1 MAVNKVVY
9 GGNTLLDLTADT
21 IVASAL
27 LSGYTAHD
35 KSGAAITGAHQCGAA
50 SVATGTLE
58 LSSASQTMSITGI
71 GFTPTSIM
79 LILTSASGTTNSKV
93 RSASGS
99 GTSLDCQYYSGAG
112 LLGTIVTTGN
122 CTGTITASANSVAL
136 DTGSGIYTFLS
147 GTWTWVAWA

>member
-9 GGNTLLDLTADT
+9 GENTLLDLTADT

-27 LSGYTAHD
+27 LSGHTAHD
-35 KSGAAITGAHQCGAA
+35 KSGAAIMGTHQCSGA

-71 GFTPTSIM
+71 GFTPTSVL
-79 LILTSASGTTNSKV
+79 LILTSASGTANNKV
-93 RSASGS
+93 RSATGS
-99 GTSLDCQYYSGAG
+99 GTSLACQYYTGSGFF
-112 LLGTIVTTGN
+112 GTTVTTGN
-122 CTGTITASANSVAL
+122 CTGTITASTDSVAL
-136 DTGSGIYTFLS
+136 DTGSGVYTFLS

>member
-9 GGNTLLDLTADT
+9 GENTLLDLSADT

-35 KSGAAITGAHQCGAA
+35 KSGAAITGTHQCGAA

-71 GFTPTSIM
+71 GFTPTSMM
-79 LILTSASGTTNSKV
+79 LILTDASGTTTSKV
-93 RSASGS
+93 RSATGS
-99 GTSLDCQYYSGAG
+99 GTRLDCQYYSGAG

-122 CTGTITASANSVAL
+122 CTGTITTSADSVAL
-136 DTGSGIYTFLS
+136 DTGSSVYTFLN

>member
-9 GGNTLLDLTADT
+9 GKNTLLDLTADT

-50 SVATGTLE
+50 SVATGTVV
-58 LSSASQTMSITGI
+58 LSSTSQTMSITGI
-71 GFTPTSIM
+71 GFTPASVM
-79 LILTSASGTTNSKV
+79 LILTDASGTTTSKV
-93 RSASGS
+93 RSATSS
-99 GTSLDCQYYSGAG
+99 GTRLDCQYYSGAG

-122 CTGTITASANSVAL
+122 CTGTITASADSVAL
-136 DTGSGIYTFLS
+136 DTGSSVYTFLS

>member
-9 GGNTLLDLTADT
+9 GQNTLLDLTADT

-35 KSGAAITGAHQCGAA
+35 KSGAAITGTHQCAGA

-71 GFTPTSIM
+71 GFTPTSMM
-79 LILTSASGTTNSKV
+79 LILTDASGTTTSKV
-93 RSASGS
+93 RSATSS
-99 GTSLDCQYYSGAG
+99 GTRLDCQYYSGAG

-122 CTGTITASANSVAL
+122 CTGTITVSANSVAL

-147 GTWTWVAWA
+147 GTWTWVAWN

>member
-9 GGNTLLDLTADT
+9 GENTLLDLTADT

-35 KSGAAITGAHQCGAA
+35 KSGAAITGTHQCGAA

-71 GFTPTSIM
+71 GFTPTSMM
-79 LILTSASGTTNSKV
+79 LILTDASGTTTSKV
-93 RSASGS
+93 RSATSS
-99 GTSLDCQYYSGAG
+99 GTRLDCQYYSGAG

-147 GTWTWVAWA
+147 GTWTWVAWN